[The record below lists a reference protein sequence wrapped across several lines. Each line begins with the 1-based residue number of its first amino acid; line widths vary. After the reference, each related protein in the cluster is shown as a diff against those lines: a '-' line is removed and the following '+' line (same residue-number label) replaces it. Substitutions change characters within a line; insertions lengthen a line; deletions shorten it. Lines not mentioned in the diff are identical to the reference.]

1 MVVGGEETEKGGG
14 ARLSVRNFKMKKS
27 TEVGG
32 VNETVTLARVV
43 SSLTFSF
50 PASRCHEITCTPS
63 HMSTCAPSQGHVCTI
78 TGPRVCEQEQE
89 EEEEEEEE
97 EARRKWEKEKK

>member
-1 MVVGGEETEKGGG
+1 MRGEI
-14 ARLSVRNFKMKKS
+14 RNFKGRLKDKIS
-27 TEVGG
+27 YEVTGEVGG

-63 HMSTCAPSQGHVCTI
+63 HMFTCALSQGHVCTI
-78 TGPRVCEQEQE
+78 AGPRACEGE
-89 EEEEEEEE
+89 EEETW
-97 EARRKWEKEKK
+97 RKWEKEKK